1 MQYAAAHQ
9 DVTAAVQYAA
19 AHQDVTAAV
28 QYAAAHQDVTLGL
41 VTLGSPLA
49 AAPVAPFEN
58 PALADAVRAV
68 RTLAPALA
76 RPTLDA
82 ALAYLHDAVDN
93 FVKVPA
99 SSFANVPALPD
110 LGAVPALALTAGS
123 SFPLATAVRDVLVA
137 GLNQVTRR
145 APTHVAAA
153 VELPL
158 PLEGRPAPVRVDFD
172 ARVDLGKLAL
182 ATGAPAAPKRVRVR
196 ARITRSGGGA
206 LLEGHLSRTD
216 SDVDARMRWA
226 ELELGVA
233 AGATTF
239 AVLLHD
245 ATLHG
250 ARRAVCDLGDP
261 LGLQLLALLVDELDQ
276 LAELTPR
283 LRALLNV
290 LKDLDVLVFDR
301 DHGLSLAADAFA
313 QLKSDA
319 AAWLAPRVAVLLDG
333 PTGFAGLLRAAE
345 AADRRGPWTRSLA
358 PLPLELRVTPEPWTA
373 TLATTG
379 DGFALLPERRRPD
392 GVAGAAAGRRSAG
405 RRRAAPRPAARRPRG
420 RDRDD
425 HGRRRRPR
433 RAARDRAAGRRPAAA
448 AARRRPA
455 AAHLRRAVGAAR
467 RAARPRR
474 RTSGAQPARLL
485 HDPGAFLHER
495 LFAPDTAAQL
505 NSALAALGSLVG
517 LTVTADGA
525 IALPAGLTLRAGA
538 GAGGLTCSSPCPPG
552 ASRSSTAR
560 RSTCASAC
568 ASTRPAARRPPAT
581 WVWSS
586 TFRTPGP
593 RAGTR

>member
-261 LGLQLLALLVDELDQ
+261 LGLQLLALLVDEPRPAGRADPAPAGA
-276 LAELTPR
+276 AERAQGPRRAR
-283 LRALLNV
+283 LRP
-290 LKDLDVLVFDR
+290 R
-301 DHGLSLAADAFA
+301 PRP
-313 QLKSDA
+313 QLGRR
-319 AAWLAPRVAVLLDG
+319 RV
-333 PTGFAGLLRAAE
+333 RAAQ
-345 AADRRGPWTRSLA
+345 
-358 PLPLELRVTPEPWTA
+358 
-373 TLATTG
+373 
-379 DGFALLPERRRPD
+379 ERRR
-392 GVAGAAAGRRSAG
+392 GLAGAAGRRAAG
-405 RRRAAPRPAARRPRG
+405 RADRVRGPAPRGRGGGPARPLDAQPRPAAA
-420 RDRDD
+420 
-425 HGRRRRPR
+425 
-433 RAARDRAAGRRPAAA
+433 RAARHARAVDGNARDHRRRVRAA
-448 AARRRPA
+448 
-455 AAHLRRAVGAAR
+455 
-467 RAARPRR
+467 
-474 RTSGAQPARLL
+474 
-485 HDPGAFLHER
+485 
-495 LFAPDTAAQL
+495 
-505 NSALAALGSLVG
+505 
-517 LTVTADGA
+517 
-525 IALPAGLTLRAGA
+525 
-538 GAGGLTCSSPCPPG
+538 
-552 ASRSSTAR
+552 
-560 RSTCASAC
+560 
-568 ASTRPAARRPPAT
+568 
-581 WVWSS
+581 
-586 TFRTPGP
+586 
-593 RAGTR
+593 AGTSPP